1 MDRVIGGE
9 GKGKKILSSE
19 RVSLSRCSTKSSL
32 DPCRQVVSSE
42 SLLENGYSEL
52 SLLSLPLFVL
62 FSSLEIVESN
72 LLYKY
77 YSSKIFFNAFFNF
90 KLFFFNYFFNM
101 YIFLF
106 SFVGV

>member
-19 RVSLSRCSTKSSL
+19 RVSLSKSTKSSL

-52 SLLSLPLFVL
+52 SLLSLPLSVL

-77 YSSKIFFNAFFNF
+77 YSSKIFFNPFFNF
-90 KLFFFNYFFNM
+90 KLFFF
-101 YIFLF
+101 
-106 SFVGV
+106 